1 MVADLSIAEER
12 LLRGVEAAIRGGI
25 NLLQIWNLQK
35 KDEAS
40 TRKICRTLASTS
52 AEKGIR
58 IIINNDLELA
68 EKIGADGIHFDN
80 LTTSPEQARKLLGEN
95 AVVGYTTG
103 NNRDQVLKAA
113 RAGADYISFCAV
125 FPSPSVES
133 CEIVPLEA
141 VRQAKRVVDIPVFA
155 SGGITVENAHL
166 VLEAGADGLAIAS
179 SILNADDPEASAR
192 AFKQIIETYRKI
204 AK

>member
-1 MVADLSIAEER
+1 MVADLSIPEER
-12 LLRGVEAAIRGGI
+12 LLRSAEAAIRGGI
-25 NLLQIWNLQK
+25 DLLQIWNVQR

-40 TRKICRTLASTS
+40 TRKICRRLASRS
-52 AEKGIR
+52 AEKGIP

-68 EKIGADGIHFDN
+68 EKIGADGIHFDY
-80 LTTSPEQARKLLGEN
+80 LTTPEQARKLLGEN

-103 NNRDQVLKAA
+103 NSQDQVLKAA

-141 VRQAKRVVDIPVFA
+141 IRQAKQLVDIPVFA

-179 SILNADDPEASAR
+179 SILNANDPEASAR
-192 AFKQIIETYRKI
+192 AFKQIIENYRKI